1 MLLLNIKTI
10 CALKLLKITA
20 VDKPVLK
27 GSPETLIEAGEKL
40 SLSKT
45 FRRFNCCRS
54 FYTSSLLAGENKN
67 KLFVFLLVFI
77 I

>member
-10 CALKLLKITA
+10 CTLKLWKITA

-45 FRRFNCCRS
+45 FQRFTC
-54 FYTSSLLAGENKN
+54 
-67 KLFVFLLVFI
+67 
-77 I
+77 